1 LQPPIAS
8 TVRVVSVATPS
19 TSTSIGVKLL
29 QLAPSGQ
36 HLVLAPKTGDP
47 QLWHV
52 MSNSKVHTFKGH
64 SGVILCMCVTRESQY
79 LLTGSEDTTV
89 IVWDLHTLAIKTKI
103 LEHIAPV
110 LCVAAIVN
118 RSLVI
123 SGGEDSAVIVTSLVD
138 GALVHAMEITDDNV
152 FLVTLQTENE
162 L

>member
-1 LQPPIAS
+1 MDLAS
-8 TVRVVSVATPS
+8 KRFLGSNGILRPYS
-19 TSTSIGVKLL
+19 TAYKIYR
-29 QLAPSGQ
+29 
-36 HLVLAPKTGDP
+36 
-47 QLWHV
+47 
-52 MSNSKVHTFKGH
+52 H

-123 SGGEDSAVIVTSLVD
+123 SGGEDSAVIVTSLV
-138 GALVHAMEITDDNV
+138 HAMEITDDNV

-162 L
+162 LHVRTFITGTHLH